1 MLEKIQYSNSSTENR
16 LKGFQTE
23 KKTYPKHFMIFMTC
37 FFAYDRKLLFIM
49 ISQEGKNTPSNPM
62 ITDTRFQKDVL
73 FSPRAC
79 LGGRKICNPIT
90 TAKPIIIA
98 AFGNSGAIKPY
109 FAKN

>member
-1 MLEKIQYSNSSTENR
+1 MTLFR
-16 LKGFQTE
+16 LNFNTVG
-23 KKTYPKHFMIFMTC
+23 HFLRIVVSFDVTFMTC
-37 FFAYDRKLLFIM
+37 LFVYDRKLLFIM

-109 FAKN
+109 FATN